1 MINERPDHVQYFL
14 IDKIVRALEGKG
26 TSPSTG
32 ISAAR
37 TSKVMDEI
45 VAEYY
50 GRMV

>member
-1 MINERPDHVQYFL
+1 VQSL
-14 IDKIVRALEGKG
+14 HRKG

-32 ISAAR
+32 ITAAR

-50 GRMV
+50 KRKV